1 MSVFYG
7 VKLDLDF
14 REFELFLKER
24 EGRLSISKLRAAFF
38 LQATLLLPISIC
50 KANLKFCFK
59 HQNIVLTIISHFF
72 N

>member
-24 EGRLSISKLRAAFF
+24 EGRLVRQRMGDLS
-38 LQATLLLPISIC
+38 LL
-50 KANLKFCFK
+50 
-59 HQNIVLTIISHFF
+59 
-72 N
+72 

>member
-24 EGRLSISKLRAAFF
+24 EGRLVRQRMGGLSFVWGRGGLPNFSVYCICRTIFVLRLKTVF
-38 LQATLLLPISIC
+38 LP
-50 KANLKFCFK
+50 K
-59 HQNIVLTIISHFF
+59 TI
-72 N
+72 